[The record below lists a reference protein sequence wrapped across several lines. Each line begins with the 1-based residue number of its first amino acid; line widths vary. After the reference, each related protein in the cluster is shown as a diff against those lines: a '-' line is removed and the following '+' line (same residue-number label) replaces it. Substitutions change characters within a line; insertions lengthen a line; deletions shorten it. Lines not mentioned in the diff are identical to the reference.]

1 MSSIN
6 EIRNYMELRV
16 NTLINKSSTEY
27 HEKMR
32 LFAKEFETLTK
43 KIKSYLP
50 NIKGFLI
57 DIGLKDTT
65 HNKNIYSYKH
75 DLIDETM
82 VEFQL
87 DKSKRTKEWLDD
99 RIIEISAK
107 CIDYLDEL
115 LTKRRKEL
123 SLAKRRVN
131 RFIRSI

>member
-1 MSSIN
+1 MSRII
-6 EIRNYMELRV
+6 EIRNYLELRV
-16 NTLINKSSTEY
+16 NTLTNKSSTEY

-32 LFAKEFETLTK
+32 LLVKEFETLTK

-57 DIGLKDTT
+57 DIGVKDTT
-65 HNKNIYSYKH
+65 HNKTIYSYKH
-75 DLIDETM
+75 DLIDETI

-87 DKSKRTKEWLDD
+87 DKSKRTKEWLDA

-107 CIDYLDEL
+107 CMDYRDEL
-115 LTKRRKEL
+115 LAKRRKEL

-131 RFIRSI
+131 RFIRSR